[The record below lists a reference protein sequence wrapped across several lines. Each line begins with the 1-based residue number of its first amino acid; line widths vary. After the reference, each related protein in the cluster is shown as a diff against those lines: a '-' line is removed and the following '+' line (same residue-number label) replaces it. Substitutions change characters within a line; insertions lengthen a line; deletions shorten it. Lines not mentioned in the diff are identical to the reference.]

1 MEMLL
6 FLFLVPGRLP
16 WRNDWSQH
24 WKSVVLIS
32 YYCIFILALIP
43 DRSQVIALRRSYCY
57 DCSLFIIVLSIRV
70 LFLSVVFPCFS
81 CSGQVIGDSSKRKL

>member
-24 WKSVVLIS
+24 WKSVEEFVLIS
-32 YYCIFILALIP
+32 CYCIFVLALVP
-43 DRSQVIALRRSYCY
+43 GRSQVIALRRSYCD
-57 DCSLFIIVLSIRV
+57 DCSRSCFYYCSYYKSIILVCCFPL
-70 LFLSVVFPCFS
+70 LFLLFRA
-81 CSGQVIGDSSKRKL
+81 GHR